1 MENSRPVIPWIGGK
15 RRLAKH
21 ILPLIGQHDCY
32 IEPFCGAAA
41 IYFMKPPAKVEVV
54 NDLNGELINLYRII
68 KHHLEPLIN
77 EFKWTL
83 ISREQFNW
91 LKITPES
98 TLTDIQ
104 RAARFYYLQKMT
116 FGGKVNSRSFGTSAV
131 TPPRLNL
138 LRLEEELSQAH
149 LRLSRTYIERLHW
162 RECIERYDR
171 DHSVTFCDPPY
182 WGTEGYGIDFGFDE
196 YRVLAD
202 VARRAKGRVIIT
214 VNDIPEMRDVFA
226 GLTMQT
232 MDINYTV
239 GGGGAAAPAREL
251 LIRNWA

>member
-138 LRLEEELSQAH
+138 LRLEEDLSAAH
-149 LRLSRTYIERLHW
+149 LRLSRTYIEHLHW
-162 RECIERYDR
+162 QECIERYDR

-196 YRVLAD
+196 YHALAD
-202 VARRAKGRVIIT
+202 VARRAKGRVLIT
-214 VNDIPEMRDVFA
+214 VNDIPEMREVFA

-239 GGGGAAAPAREL
+239 GGGGTTTPSREL
-251 LIRNWA
+251 LIRNWV

>member
-54 NDLNGELINLYRII
+54 NDLNHELMNLYRVI
-68 KHHLEPLIN
+68 KYHLEPLIN

-91 LKITPES
+91 LKITPEH

-104 RAARFYYLQKMT
+104 RAARFYYLQKMS
-116 FGGKVNSRSFGTSAV
+116 FGGKVNSRSFGTSTV

-138 LRLEEELSQAH
+138 SRLEEDFSQAH
-149 LRLSRTYIERLHW
+149 LRLSRTYIEHLHW

-171 DHSVTFCDPPY
+171 EHSVTFCDPPY

-196 YRVLAD
+196 YRALAD
-202 VARRAKGRVIIT
+202 VARRAKGRVLIT
-214 VNDIPEMRDVFA
+214 VNDIPEMREVFA

-239 GGGGAAAPAREL
+239 GGGGATTPSREL
-251 LIRNWA
+251 LIRNWV